1 MFSIYRDL
9 KPDNL
14 LIDQNGHLKLTDFG
28 LSRIGFLNRQ
38 VRDELTANS
47 AVAAAANV
55 PSSPHPSPETPETS
69 SNPFRHSYF
78 SLLFDEGRRS
88 SVSSSASNS
97 AAITSVDP
105 EAKAADLHQS
115 SSVAKTPI
123 SDITTPGWATPGYMQ
138 CDRNDTPRKAV
149 GTPDYL
155 APESILGTS
164 QDIMVDWW
172 ALGVICYE
180 FLYGY
185 PPFHADTPDK
195 VFENILSR
203 RIDWHEDV
211 VDISPEARDFME
223 RLMTLDPQ
231 KRLGYNGAD
240 EVKNHPF
247 FKDINWDTLLTEAP
261 SFVPQPADAEDTEY
275 FDLRGAQML
284 TDALEPNDTDDLHES
299 DKQQVEHAKAII
311 HEQNPE
317 NIMQQGN
324 NFQISSASL
333 QDDNDASGNEFGT
346 FVYKNLPVLEKANED
361 AIRKIRHDSIA
372 AGGEAGGSTT
382 GSSPGSGSPVR
393 RSIIPRRQGSV
404 SLEGGQSSSQSSS
417 PLKLSPSVSMTT
429 NRKPPMDT
437 AAGAAQQRQQQ
448 QQQQKGPEVG
458 GGRSRSA
465 SSPDDRVVE
474 RKPSV
479 SEEHRGSTGSASVA
493 KVVKPLDCLVVDDNP
508 ISCKIL
514 ETILQTLNCRCVVV
528 RNGAQAIRCA
538 VGEVKF
544 DIIFM
549 DIRMPISK

>member
-1 MFSIYRDL
+1 M
-9 KPDNL
+9 
-14 LIDQNGHLKLTDFG
+14 
-28 LSRIGFLNRQ
+28 NRQ

-47 AVAAAANV
+47 AAAAAAANV
-55 PSSPHPSPETPETS
+55 PRSPHPSPEIPETS

-88 SVSSSASNS
+88 SVSSITSNGNAAAS
-97 AAITSVDP
+97 AAADS
-105 EAKAADLHQS
+105 EAAKPADLQQPGTT
-115 SSVAKTPI
+115 KTPI

-164 QDIMVDWW
+164 QDVMVDWW

-203 RIDWHEDV
+203 RIDWHEDI

-231 KRLGYNGAD
+231 KRLGYNGAE

-261 SFVPQPADAEDTEY
+261 SFVPQPADAEDTDY

-284 TDALEPNDTDDLHES
+284 TDAFEPNDDELHEG
-299 DKQQVEHAKAII
+299 DKEQVEHAKAII
-311 HEQNPE
+311 REQNPE

-324 NFQISSASL
+324 FQVNSASL
-333 QDDNDASGNEFGT
+333 HDDDTTGNEFGT

-372 AGGEAGGSTT
+372 AGGETANCGGAGSGGSSA
-382 GSSPGSGSPVR
+382 GSSSSPAKMLQ
-393 RSIIPRRQGSV
+393 RSFPKRQGSV
-404 SLEGGQSSSQSSS
+404 TLEGRGGGGDFSPQSSSS
-417 PLKLSPSVSMTT
+417 LKLSPSVSTKTT
-429 NRKPPMDT
+429 SRKSGD
-437 AAGAAQQRQQQ
+437 ALAQQQKQ
-448 QQQQKGPEVG
+448 QQQQKGPE
-458 GGRSRSA
+458 GRSRSA
-465 SSPDDRVVE
+465 SSPDEKVVE

-479 SEEHRGSTGSASVA
+479 SEEHRGSSGSSGTGI
-493 KVVKPLDCLVVDDNP
+493 KLKPLDCLVVDDNP

-514 ETILQTLNCRCVVV
+514 ETILQTLNCRCVIV

-538 VGEVKF
+538 MSDVKF